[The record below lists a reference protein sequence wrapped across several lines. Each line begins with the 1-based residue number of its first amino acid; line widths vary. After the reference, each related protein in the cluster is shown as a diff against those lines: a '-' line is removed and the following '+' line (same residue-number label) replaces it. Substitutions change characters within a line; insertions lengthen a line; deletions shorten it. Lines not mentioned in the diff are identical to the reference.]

1 MNCLRTTCTNARHEL
16 TSALFDLSEPSVD
29 ISSTEVGVPT
39 SSIDV
44 SKTFC
49 PRPRIPCIAAKV
61 FFTAWVIAMMVLS
74 IEQSQFE
81 SFWLAYLTHWGWTV
95 TVAYFLFSLGTACY
109 LSKCELPNGVD
120 RSSGAL
126 VKVTW
131 GLFAIALPGEVIICL
146 LFWFL
151 EFDGTVQ
158 YVSLM
163 LHGIGILLLA
173 IDGFLINRIPLR
185 IKQFFLF
192 EAFAASYLI
201 WNIIFSFSGLGNPYR
216 ESGAQ
221 DDDAIYSSL
230 RWKTNTASAVTTA
243 VLVLLV
249 ANPILFLLCRSV
261 SRLPPRRLVTI
272 ETKSGEIELGLSQN
286 IGETAEVGQ

>member
-1 MNCLRTTCTNARHEL
+1 MNCLRTSCTNARHEL
-16 TSALFDLSEPSVD
+16 TSPMFDLSEPVAEGLA
-29 ISSTEVGVPT
+29 STEGGVST
-39 SSIDV
+39 SLIDV

-49 PRPRIPCIAAKV
+49 PRPHIPFTAAKA
-61 FFTAWVIAMMVLS
+61 FLTAWVIALMALS
-74 IEQSQFE
+74 IEQTQFE

-109 LSKCELPNGVD
+109 FSKCEHADG
-120 RSSGAL
+120 GGG
-126 VKVTW
+126 KVVLAKITW
-131 GLFAIALPGEVIICL
+131 SLLAIALPGEVIICL

-163 LHGIGILLLA
+163 LHGIGILLIA

-185 IKQFFLF
+185 MKQFVLF
-192 EAFAASYLI
+192 EAFAALYLI
-201 WNIIFSFSGLGNPYR
+201 WNIVFSFSGIGNPYK

-221 DDDAIYSSL
+221 DDDAIYSSM
-230 RWKTNTASAVTTA
+230 RWKTSTSSAVTIA

-249 ANPILFLLCRSV
+249 ANPILFLLCRAV
-261 SRLPPRRLVTI
+261 SRLFPRRLVAT
-272 ETKSGEIELGLSQN
+272 ETKSGEIELGFSQN
-286 IGETAEVGQ
+286 LGESEAV